1 MIRNLKIL
9 GLALGVVFAMSAM
22 LASAAFAGKVTAPE
36 SATLTG
42 TDTIGQKSVLTY
54 NANQELKCHGHY
66 HIGPVTTFAETGGV
80 ETHGET
86 SFPAE
91 EITVAPTYTG
101 CEAYINGTKLGTATV
116 TMSGCDFDLVLGAV
130 SGGSGPVTASLTC
143 PSGQSVIVHVY
154 TNEAHTTNV
163 CTYTFGET
171 GNKNRTGSSLSAPGA
186 GELTLGGTTTGIS
199 ASRTGILCGG
209 TGSTTT
215 ASLTAHA
222 MISGKNKKGEAVALS
237 LS

>member
-9 GLALGVVFAMSAM
+9 GLALGAVFAMSAM
-22 LASAAFAGKVTAPE
+22 LASAASAGAVTGSE
-36 SATLTG
+36 SVTLTG
-42 TDTIGQKSVLTY
+42 TDTVGQKTILRY
-54 NANQELKCHGHY
+54 NANQEWKCHVHY
-66 HIGPVTTFAETGGV
+66 DIGPVTTYAETGGV
-80 ETHGET
+80 ESHGT
-86 SFPAE
+86 TPLPAE
-91 EITVAPTYTG
+91 ELTVTPTYSG

-116 TMSGCDFDLVLGAV
+116 TMNGCDYDLAIGSAGAI
-130 SGGSGPVTASLTC
+130 VTSLRC
-143 PSGQSVIVHVY
+143 PTGQSVVMHVY

-171 GNKNRTGSSLSAPGA
+171 GNQNRTGATLSEAGG
-186 GELTLGGTTTGIS
+186 GELTLGGTTGGIS

-215 ASLTAHA
+215 ASLTSHVI
-222 MISGKNKKGEAVALS
+222 ISGKDGEGKAVALS